1 MVEPWPSMMQRTRLN
16 VGGTWEHVWPLL
28 IRRKLLLSQVSKFN
42 KNYKVLF
49 IESICTDE
57 LLIEKNISL
66 KANSPDYRVF
76 GEVYIV
82 FFISQDV
89 PNDEAIADFKSRL
102 LLYEERYQPL
112 DDGILIS
119 ANSSDSSS
127 TRRFSSFL
135 YETH

>member
-1 MVEPWPSMMQRTRLN
+1 MQRTRLN